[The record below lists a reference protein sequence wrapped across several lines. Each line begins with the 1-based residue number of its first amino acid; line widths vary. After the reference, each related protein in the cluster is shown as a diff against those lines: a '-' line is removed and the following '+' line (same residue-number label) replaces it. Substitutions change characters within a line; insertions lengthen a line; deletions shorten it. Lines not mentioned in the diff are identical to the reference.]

1 MPQHSVDNDAS
12 DADADELINNALEQL
27 YGSAEEKMEGINNVT
42 SLLAQRDLTNDN
54 LLEYIVESNQ
64 LMSALARLLGES
76 SHHPIELTF
85 GIAKIFFSLSMV
97 EDFHQI
103 LSSHRV
109 GALALETIELELRRA
124 SHRRGAESTATKEVV
139 EHLKLVDRNTAF
151 SQKQNNVI
159 LVCLSIL
166 DNLADDYTV
175 LRKMIKRDLVN
186 NIAQCF
192 HQQQT
197 HFMNPALSLLK
208 KASIFEETAIELSS
222 STGCSVISQLVSLLS
237 RSSSRHV
244 AVAEEE
250 AQQDAIVT
258 LFNLSF
264 HQDCAALISVE
275 NDVHS
280 RLLALLQN
288 PSLDLGAQTTL
299 QLMYHLSSREE
310 DRQKLYEAG
319 ITSHLIDLLMHTQRD
334 IDAGFAGLLV
344 NVSISIL
351 SCVVFDVLLR
361 EGYLVTN
368 FIISYSYQT
377 FTHKINKRCHY
388 MLFALKK

>member
-1 MPQHSVDNDAS
+1 MPHHSVNIDSS
-12 DADADELINNALEQL
+12 DPDQIISNALEQL
-27 YGSAEEKMEGINNVT
+27 YGDSAEEKMEGINNVT
-42 SLLAQRDLTNDN
+42 SLHVQRDLTNDN
-54 LLEYIVESNQ
+54 LLQDIVENSQ

-85 GIAKIFFSLSMV
+85 GIAKIFLCLSMV

-124 SHRRGAESTATKEVV
+124 SHRLGAESTTTSDEIPEQLVV
-139 EHLKLVDRNTAF
+139 YNTAF
-151 SQKQNNVI
+151 SQKQSNMI
-159 LVCLSIL
+159 LLCLSIL
-166 DNLADDYTV
+166 DNLADDYNV
-175 LRKMIKRDLVN
+175 LRKMIKRDLVQTL
-186 NIAQCF
+186 AQCI
-192 HQQQT
+192 HHQQT
-197 HFMNPALSLLK
+197 HFVNPALSLLK

-222 STGCSVISQLVSLLS
+222 GTGCSVISRLVNLLS
-237 RSSSRHV
+237 ISSSSHHV
-244 AVAEEE
+244 VVAEE
-250 AQQDAIVT
+250 AQQDAIIT

-288 PSLDLGAQTTL
+288 PSLDTETTL

-319 ITSHLIDLLMHTQRD
+319 ITSHLIDLLMHTSAESNRD
-334 IDAGFAGLLV
+334 LEPGLAGLLV
-344 NVSISIL
+344 NVSIVYFVLPTFVL
-351 SCVVFDVLLR
+351 SF
-361 EGYLVTN
+361 
-368 FIISYSYQT
+368 QT
-377 FTHKINKRCHY
+377 LTH
-388 MLFALKK
+388 

>member
-1 MPQHSVDNDAS
+1 MPQYSVDIDSS
-12 DADADELINNALEQL
+12 DADQIISNALEQL
-27 YGSAEEKMEGINNVT
+27 YGDSAEEKMEGINNVT
-42 SLLAQRDLTNDN
+42 SLLVQRDLTNDN
-54 LLEYIVESNQ
+54 LLQDIVENSQ

-85 GIAKIFFSLSMV
+85 GIAKIFLCLSMV

-124 SHRRGAESTATKEVV
+124 SHRRGAESTTTSGDDEVV
-139 EHLKLVDRNTAF
+139 TELVGYNTTF
-151 SQKQNNVI
+151 SQKQSNMI

-166 DNLADDYTV
+166 DNLADDYNV
-175 LRKMIKRDLVN
+175 LRKMIKKSLVQTL
-186 NIAQCF
+186 AQCI

-197 HFMNPALSLLK
+197 HFVNPALSLLK
-208 KASIFEETAIELSS
+208 KASIFEETAIDLSS
-222 STGCSVISQLVSLLS
+222 GTGCSVISRLVNLLS
-237 RSSSRHV
+237 IAPSSHHV
-244 AVAEEE
+244 DVAEE
-250 AQQDAIVT
+250 AQQDAIIT

-288 PSLDLGAQTTL
+288 PSLDTETTL

-319 ITSHLIDLLMHTQRD
+319 ITSHLIDLLMHTSAESNRD
-334 IDAGFAGLLV
+334 LEPGFAGLLV
-344 NVSISIL
+344 NVSI
-351 SCVVFDVLLR
+351 VFC
-361 EGYLVTN
+361 VTN
-368 FIISYSYQT
+368 L
-377 FTHKINKRCHY
+377 
-388 MLFALKK
+388 LFCPTKHSHTK